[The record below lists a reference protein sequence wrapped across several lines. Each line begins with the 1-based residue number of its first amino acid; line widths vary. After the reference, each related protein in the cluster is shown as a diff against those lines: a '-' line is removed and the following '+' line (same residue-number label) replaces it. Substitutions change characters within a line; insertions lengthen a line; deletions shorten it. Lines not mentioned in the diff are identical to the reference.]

1 MKPYILTIFFFCAIF
16 QVKAQ
21 SQSSDDGQRFIKKK
35 CGVVLVH
42 LPSKRSGQPYPLLFD
57 SIRVIDFRRDTS
69 RVGVIT
75 AGKWSQ
81 DQVLLRTPVAVQ
93 LGAYLKA
100 GYTEPGGRNTLL
112 VIIRD
117 LWISGPGTYESSVLH
132 PVWNIA
138 VRLEGYLQKG
148 NEYTPVAYLDTL
160 ASFSEYKVESMAVS
174 ELPELIG
181 VFMDRV
187 ADRLREE
194 DIEAKRTISY
204 EQIDS
209 FCRIPFNYPMDT
221 AIRLTKG
228 VYTSVEEFRNN
239 APSILRFEVSKDP
252 KSNLELEIPDE
263 KGQLY
268 YTHKVWGFCD
278 GKQVYVMMDGNVF
291 PVFCVYHQFYVLG
304 SKQYRNPKV
313 NVPMFIPLG
322 LGYAVLMG
330 GVNNIA
336 DNVSR
341 TLRVFRL
348 DVQSGEVTE

>member
-1 MKPYILTIFFFCAIF
+1 MKSYILTIFFFGVIF
-16 QVKAQ
+16 QALAQ
-21 SQSSDDGQRFIKKK
+21 SPSSKDGQRFIKKK
-35 CGVVLVH
+35 CGVVVVH
-42 LPSKRSGQPYPLLFD
+42 LPLKRSRPPYPLLFD

-69 RVGVIT
+69 RVGMISQ
-75 AGKWSQ
+75 GKWSQ
-81 DQVLLRTPVAVQ
+81 DEVLLRVPAGTQ

-100 GYTEPGGRNTLL
+100 GYTDPGGRNTLL
-112 VIIRD
+112 VIIKD
-117 LWISGPGTYESSVLH
+117 VWISGPGTNESSVLH
-132 PVWNIA
+132 PVWNIDF
-138 VRLEGYLQKG
+138 RLEGYLQKG
-148 NEYTPVAYLDTL
+148 NEYIPVTYLDTL
-160 ASFSEYKVESMAVS
+160 ASFSEYKVESMAAS
-174 ELPELIG
+174 RLPDLIG
-181 VFMDRV
+181 LFMDRV

-194 DIEAKRTISY
+194 DIEARRTISY

-209 FCRIPFNYPMDT
+209 FSRIRFNYPMDT
-221 AIRLTKG
+221 ATGLTKG

-239 APSILRFEVSKDP
+239 APSILRYEVSKDP

-291 PVFCVYHQFYVLG
+291 PVFCVQHQFYVLG
-304 SKQYRNPKV
+304 SKQYQNPKV

-348 DVQSGEVTE
+348 DVQSGEITE